1 MKNKTP
7 KQEQYEVTIA
17 INVPSYAV
25 VNVTADSQAH
35 AEQLVE
41 QSIERDEWNSKFYRE
56 VTEWSDDWS
65 GADDLRVV
73 PTA

>member
-1 MKNKTP
+1 MKT
-7 KQEQYEVTIA
+7 KQKQYEVTIA
-17 INVPSYAV
+17 VNVPSYAV

-41 QSIERDEWNSKFYRE
+41 QSIERDGWNSRFYL
-56 VTEWSDDWS
+56 TFPDWKDDWS